1 MKTIALICLIM
12 TGCLKKPEPT
22 SAEGSDLHCTLTV
35 NESVRLTICEDKYV
49 RCYLPVNGG
58 VYCFNL
64 K

>member
-1 MKTIALICLIM
+1 MRLIILIALIA

-35 NESVRLTICEDKYV
+35 NESVHITICEDKYV